1 MDIVLLGH
9 GSRRGKDTD
18 IGLQEVV
25 HRLQKRFNHG
35 SKVRMAGFE
44 YTQPTLKEAV
54 LGLAEEG
61 ARAIVVLPFFLFE
74 GKHITLEIPEQLVQ
88 LQSIIPDV
96 PLLYARP
103 LGVDSRL
110 IQIVVERVG
119 EAVNFGMALKAKSIG
134 IVLVVRGSR
143 PLFDSGE
150 HLHRLVAGIADIY
163 HGQVRVEPAQAQFG
177 FPTIEAAIASLA
189 ERKAG
194 VVVMVP
200 YLLFPGKVLY
210 DNIIPAINRARETYP
225 NVQFILTQ
233 TLGVD
238 DRMIDIALDRL
249 REVGV
254 VC

>member
-1 MDIVLLGH
+1 MGH
-9 GSRRGKDTD
+9 GSRWGKDTD

-25 HRLQKRFNHG
+25 QRLHNRLNNG
-35 SKVRMAGFE
+35 SKVRLAGFE
-44 YTQPTLKEAV
+44 FTRPTLKEAV

-61 ARAIVVLPFFLFE
+61 ASAIVVLPFFLFE
-74 GKHITLEIPEQLVQ
+74 GKHIKIEIPEQLEQ
-88 LQSIIPDV
+88 LQPIIPDV
-96 PLLYARP
+96 PLIYARP

-110 IQIVVERVG
+110 MQIVVERVG
-119 EAVNFGMALKAKSIG
+119 GAVNFGMELKNKSIG

-143 PLFDSGE
+143 PLYDSGE
-150 HLHRLVAGIADIY
+150 NLHRLVSGLEDTY
-163 HGQVRVEPAQAQFG
+163 RGQVHVEPAQAQFG

-189 ERKAG
+189 ERK
-194 VVVMVP
+194 VEIIVIVP

-210 DNIIPAINRARETYP
+210 DNIVPAVDRARETYP
-225 NVQFILTQ
+225 NICFILTQ

-238 DRMIDIALDRL
+238 DRMIDVALDRI

>member
-25 HRLQKRFNHG
+25 RRLYCRLGNG

-44 YTQPTLKEAV
+44 FTQPTLKEAIM
-54 LGLAEEG
+54 GLAEEG
-61 ARAIVVLPFFLFE
+61 SSKIIVLPFFLFE
-74 GKHITLEIPEQLVQ
+74 GKHIKLEIPEQLEQ
-88 LQSIIPDV
+88 LQPLIPGASLV
-96 PLLYARP
+96 YARP

-110 IQIVVERVG
+110 MQIVVERVDSATNSG
-119 EAVNFGMALKAKSIG
+119 TEKNHKSKG

-143 PLFDSGE
+143 PLYDSGE
-150 HLHRLVAGIADIY
+150 NLYKLVTGMVDVY
-163 HGQVRVEPAQAQFG
+163 GGKVRVEPAQAQFG
-177 FPTIEAAIASLA
+177 FPTIEAAIASVVRQNV
-189 ERKAG
+189 E
-194 VVVMVP
+194 VVVVVP

-210 DNIIPAINRARETYP
+210 DNIQPAVERAKESYP
-225 NVQFILTQ
+225 HIQFRLAK

>member
-1 MDIVLLGH
+1 MDVVLLGH

-18 IGLQEVV
+18 IGLREVV
-25 HRLQKRFNHG
+25 RRLQNRLNNG
-35 SKVRMAGFE
+35 SKIKMAGFE
-44 YTQPTLKEAV
+44 FTQPTLKDAV

-61 ARAIVVLPFFLFE
+61 ARSIVVLPFFLFE
-74 GKHITLEIPEQLVQ
+74 GKHVRIEIPEQLEQ
-88 LQSIIPDV
+88 LQSLIPGTSLV
-96 PLLYARP
+96 YART
-103 LGVDSRL
+103 LGVDLRL
-110 IQIVVERVG
+110 MQIVSERVYG
-119 EAVNFGMALKAKSIG
+119 SLSSGNGLKTKSKG

-143 PLFDSGE
+143 PLYDTGE
-150 HLHRLVAGIADIY
+150 NLNRLVSGIARLY
-163 HGQVRVEPAQAQFG
+163 GGQVPVEPAQAQFG
-177 FPTIEAAIASLA
+177 FPTIEASVASMA
-189 ERKAG
+189 KQHIE

-210 DNIIPAINRARETYP
+210 DNIQPAVDRARKTYP
-225 NVQFILTQ
+225 DIQFHLTQ